1 VSEVLVDTLSEPTVR
16 ERIAEQGA
24 EVVGNT
30 PAEFRAFIK
39 AETDRLAAVIR
50 NAKVQLD

>member
-1 VSEVLVDTLSEPTVR
+1 MR

-24 EVVGNT
+24 DVVGNT
-30 PAEFRAFIK
+30 PAEFRAFVK

-50 NAKVQLD
+50 NAKIQLDYGGCG